1 MAQIIDI
8 TSRITNELPMVR
20 VSDSL
25 VITVNNRK
33 NTIMNMQAMINETQ
47 KKAAEDKDGFD
58 ELKMMRASMDMLI
71 GKKSAD
77 EVEALDLPFPE
88 YKLVYQAVMAAATGN
103 SIEGTLPNCHTWQ
116 FEPSRSD

>member
-20 VSDSL
+20 ITNEL

-33 NTIMNMQAMINETQ
+33 NTILSMQAMINETA
-47 KKAAEDKDGFD
+47 KKSKEADGTFD
-58 ELKMMRASMDMLI
+58 EVQMMKKSMEMLI
-71 GKKSAD
+71 GKKATD

-88 YKLVYQAVMAAATGN
+88 YKLVYQAIMAAATGN
-103 SIEGTLPNCHTWQ
+103 SVEEVEKRFQ
-116 FEPSRSD
+116 

>member
-8 TSRITNELPMVR
+8 TGRITNELPMVR
-20 VSDSL
+20 VTDNL

-33 NTIMNMQAMINETQ
+33 NTIMNMQAMISEAQ
-47 KKAAEDKDGFD
+47 KKAAENGGDFD
-58 ELKMMRASMDMLI
+58 ELKMMRTCMDMLI
-71 GKKSAD
+71 GKKAAD

-103 SIEGTLPNCHTWQ
+103 SMEDVEKRFQ
-116 FEPSRSD
+116 